1 MQLVRRGEVKV
12 ESNIASSFSTS
23 AGVRTKDA
31 FKRWD
36 TSSSFDLVLHITT
49 GDDVTTKQ
57 VLLRLTDIAYTRFEQ
72 LCIENGKLVFTSGYS
87 LDKNNTKTGSAELKA
102 STSYF
107 LKVVKSGSAVQFYL
121 SSDGESY

>member
-23 AGVRTKDA
+23 AGVHTKDA

-36 TSSSFDLVLHITT
+36 KSSSFDLVMYITT

-57 VLLRLTDIAYTRFEQ
+57 VLLRLTDIAYGRFEQ
-72 LCIENGKLVFTSGYS
+72 LCIENRKLVFTSGYS
-87 LDKNNTKTGSAELKA
+87 LSNSNTKTGSAELKA

-107 LKVVKSGSAVQFYL
+107 LKVVKSGRAVQFYL